1 MTTLGRTWWGQR
13 FIAAL
18 EGFTDYGRLQRGR
31 SYSGDSRIL
40 AFAITDGLVTATV
53 RGNVNPYYGV
63 YKEPHYKTRLQLAPI
78 SAPDWDQAI
87 AYLGSRADL
96 IARLLLREMPDTI
109 DEAFAGLKLPLL
121 PRSRK
126 DFVLTACSCPDD
138 FNPCKHIAGVY
149 YRLAA
154 RLDQDP
160 FLLFEL
166 RGLSRTRLHQALV
179 TTPLGQALAS
189 LRPEA
194 EDPTAPLEP
203 AASFFT
209 RPVIRTGAAAIPTI
223 PGTEEIVNT
232 TVENGPPNTPTT
244 PNPTGTRTT
253 QNAAGPASAP
263 LLDYHAFWSGRYR
276 LPTEIEPA
284 TPPALPAILVRKAGD
299 YPGFWDRDSSFIAV
313 MEELYQRVREKH
325 RDLL

>member
-13 FIAAL
+13 FLAAL

-63 YKEPHYKTRLQLAPI
+63 YKEPRYQTRLQLAPI
-78 SAPDWDQAI
+78 SAPDWDKAI

-166 RGLSRTRLHQALV
+166 RGLSRSRLHQALV

-203 AASFFT
+203 ATSFFT
-209 RPVIRTGAAAIPTI
+209 RPLSRTGAAPIPKI
-223 PGTEEIVNT
+223 PGAEETANT
-232 TVENGPPNTPTT
+232 TVENGPPTTLTP
-244 PNPTGTRTT
+244 PHPTGTRATP
-253 QNAAGPASAP
+253 NAAGTASAP
-263 LLDYHAFWSGRYR
+263 LLDYHTFWTGRHR

-284 TPPALPAILVRKAGD
+284 TPPVLPAILVRKAGD

>member
-1 MTTLGRTWWGQR
+1 M
-13 FIAAL
+13 
-18 EGFTDYGRLQRGR
+18 
-31 SYSGDSRIL
+31 
-40 AFAITDGLVTATV
+40 
-53 RGNVNPYYGV
+53 
-63 YKEPHYKTRLQLAPI
+63 
-78 SAPDWDQAI
+78 
-87 AYLGSRADL
+87 
-96 IARLLLREMPDTI
+96 
-109 DEAFAGLKLPLL
+109 PLL

-138 FNPCKHIAGVY
+138 FNPCKHIAGIY

-166 RGLSRTRLHQALV
+166 RGLSRMRLHQALV

-209 RPVIRTGAAAIPTI
+209 RPVIRNDAAPIPKI
-223 PGTEEIVNT
+223 PGAEETTNT
-232 TVENGPPNTPTT
+232 TVEHGPPTP
-244 PNPTGTRTT
+244 PNPTGTRAS
-253 QNAAGPASAP
+253 QNAAGTVSKS
-263 LLDYHAFWSGRYR
+263 LDYYAFWSGRHR

-284 TPPALPAILVRKAGD
+284 TPPVLPAILVRKAGD
-299 YPGFWDRDSSFIAV
+299 YPGFWDRDSSFIGV

>member
-18 EGFTDYGRLQRGR
+18 EGFTDHGRLQRGR

-63 YKEPHYKTRLQLAPI
+63 YKEPRYQTRLQLAPL

-121 PRSRK
+121 PRSRQ

-209 RPVIRTGAAAIPTI
+209 RPVIRNDAAPIPKI
-223 PGTEEIVNT
+223 PGAEEIANT
-232 TVENGPPNTPTT
+232 TAENGPPTPPTP
-244 PNPTGTRTT
+244 PNPTGTRAT
-253 QNAAGPASAP
+253 QNAAGTASKS
-263 LLDYHAFWSGRYR
+263 LDYHAFLSGRHR

>member
-18 EGFTDYGRLQRGR
+18 EGFTDSGRLQRGR

-40 AFAITDGLVTATV
+40 AFAIADGLVTATV

-63 YKEPHYKTRLQLAPI
+63 YKEPRYQTRIQLAPI
-78 SAPDWDQAI
+78 SALDWDKAI
-87 AYLGSRADL
+87 AFLGSRADL
-96 IARLLLREMPDTI
+96 IARLLLHEMPDGI

-126 DFVLTACSCPDD
+126 DFALTACSCPDD

-149 YRLAA
+149 YRLAVQ
-154 RLDQDP
+154 LDRDP

-166 RGLSRTRLHQALV
+166 RGLSRGHLHQALA

-189 LRPEA
+189 LRPAEA
-194 EDPTAPLEP
+194 EDPAASLAP

-209 RPVIRTGAAAIPTI
+209 RPVATVI
-223 PGTEEIVNT
+223 GTAGI
-232 TVENGPPNTPTT
+232 
-244 PNPTGTRTT
+244 PNPLGVVDIPNRLGAEGHAKSSGTDITSIEPKADDAL
-253 QNAAGPASAP
+253 AAPS
-263 LLDYHAFWSGRYR
+263 DYHAFWTGRHR
-276 LPTEIEPA
+276 LPIEIEPA
-284 TPPALPAILVRKAGD
+284 TPPVLSAILVRKAGD
-299 YPGFWDRDSSFIAV
+299 YPGFWDRDGSFIAV
-313 MEELYQRVREKH
+313 MEELYQRVRDKS